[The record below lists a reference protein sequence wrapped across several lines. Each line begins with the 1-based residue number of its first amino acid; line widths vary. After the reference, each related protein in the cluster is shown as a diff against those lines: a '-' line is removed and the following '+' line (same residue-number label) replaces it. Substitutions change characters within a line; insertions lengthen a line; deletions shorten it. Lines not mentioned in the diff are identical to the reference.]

1 MKSWSIILSNAFR
14 LLQSRR
20 RELIL
25 TGLVICVA
33 VCAKPG
39 ILAQQEHRPV
49 EVKPTSATA
58 GSAEGAVTWSHD
70 IAPIVYANCSTC
82 HHPGGGGPFS
92 LLTYR
97 DGRRWGPQMI
107 QVTQSRYMPP
117 WLPVHDP
124 HAVGYVSFQDQRGLT
139 NHEIELIA
147 LWEKTGM
154 LEGNPAEAPAV
165 PQYNQTWQHGQPD
178 LVLTTKRPYN
188 LAAGGTD
195 VFRNF
200 ILPYTLKQTHYIRA
214 MEIRPSVPSIVHH
227 ANVLI
232 DRTASYRRDHPDTW
246 QDGIP
251 GMELSVD
258 SGNTFDPDS
267 SFLFWKPDTPFLV
280 EPASMPWR
288 LDAGNDLIL
297 NVHLKPS
304 GKSEVISAQ
313 VGLYFT
319 DTPPTEHPMLLQLEH
334 DSALDIPPGDA
345 NFVVEDS
352 LKLPVDVKVLGVYP
366 HAHYLGR
373 RLEAWATLPD
383 QQKKWLILIPSWD
396 IDRQSVYRYKDPIVL
411 PRGTVLH
418 MRYVYDNSSAN
429 EHNPNDPPIRVKA
442 GNRSVD
448 EMAHLWLQVLP
459 INVPPGSPD
468 PRLLLEEAWMRQRL
482 TKETNDSIAL
492 YNLGSTE
499 TALSHYKIAAAVYQ
513 QQVAHHPNDAR
524 TLTALG
530 ATYET
535 AGNWQQAG
543 REYESAIAAQP
554 DACDARFDLAQLEL
568 KHDQAHEAEQQLR
581 YMLDHCPADAGVHS
595 ALGSALVAEGQGAAA
610 GAEFKRALVLDAAN
624 FTALY
629 NLGLLASQAGDYQ
642 TAVDQLTLAVG
653 LRPKDVDT
661 RVQLAGAYAQSGFFD
676 DATAQLLE
684 AIKLSPND
692 ASIHALL
699 SQVLASNG
707 HLSMGI
713 EQQREALR
721 LAPDD
726 PDGWNNLG
734 VMQAR
739 QGDTAEARQDFLH
752 ALRLAPNHAQA
763 QANLQHLPR

>member
-1 MKSWSIILSNAFR
+1 MNRSAIFAGVMLGI
-14 LLQSRR
+14 
-20 RELIL
+20 
-25 TGLVICVA
+25 A
-33 VCAKPG
+33 VCAQ
-39 ILAQQEHRPV
+39 LSLNAQKAMGSSAKAPSAARE
-49 EVKPTSATA
+49 TSSGAT
-58 GSAEGAVTWSHD
+58 VTWSHD

-97 DGRRWGPQMI
+97 DGRRWAPQMT

-124 HAVGYVSFQDQRGLT
+124 HAVGYVKFQDERGLT
-139 NHEIELIA
+139 DHEIALIA
-147 LWEKTGM
+147 RWAKSGM

-165 PQYNQTWQHGQPD
+165 PQYPQTWQHGQPD
-178 LVLTTKRPYN
+178 LILSIKRPYT
-188 LAAGGTD
+188 LGAGGSD

-200 ILPYTLKQTHYIRA
+200 ILPYPLQQTHYIRA
-214 MEIRPSVPSIVHH
+214 MEIRPSVPQIVHH

-246 QDGIP
+246 EDGIP

-258 SGNTFDPDS
+258 AGNTFDPDS

-280 EPASMPWR
+280 EPPSMPWR
-288 LDAGNDLIL
+288 LDPGNDLIL
-297 NVHLKPS
+297 NMHLKPS
-304 GKSEVISAQ
+304 GKTEIVSAQ

-319 DTPPTEHPMLLQLEH
+319 DHPPTQHPMLLQLEH

-373 RLEAWATLPD
+373 RLEAWATLPN
-383 QQKKWLILIPSWD
+383 QQRRWLILIPGWD
-396 IDRQSVYRYKDPIVL
+396 IDRQSVYRYSEPIFL
-411 PRGTVLH
+411 PKGSVLH

-429 EHNPNDPPIRVKA
+429 EHNPNAPPIRVRA

-448 EMAHLWLQVLP
+448 EMAHLWLQALP
-459 INVPPGSPD
+459 VNTPPGSPD

-482 TKETNDSIAL
+482 AKEPHDAITL
-492 YNLGSTE
+492 YNLASAEAAMGQ
-499 TALSHYKIAAAVYQ
+499 YKAAAAIYLEQ
-513 QQVAHHPNDAR
+513 ATAHPDDVR

-530 ATYET
+530 ATYESS
-535 AGNWQQAG
+535 GDWQQAA
-543 REYESAIAAQP
+543 REYQRAIASQA
-554 DACDARFDLAQLEL
+554 DACDARFDLAQLDL
-568 KHDQAHEAEQQLR
+568 KHEQAPAAEQQLR

-595 ALGSALVAEGQGAAA
+595 ALGVALAAEGQEEAAA
-610 GAEFKRALVLDAAN
+610 KEFK
-624 FTALY
+624 TALSMDSLNFSALY
-629 NLGLLASQAGDYQ
+629 HLGLLASEAGDFQ
-642 TAVDQLTLAVG
+642 TAIDRLGAAASLK
-653 LRPKDVDT
+653 PEDVDT
-661 RVQLAGAYAQSGFFD
+661 HVQLAAAYAQSGLAD
-676 DATAQLLE
+676 DATVQLLA

-692 ASIHALL
+692 PSLHSLL
-699 SQVLASNG
+699 SQVLAGNG
-707 HLSMGI
+707 HLSMAI
-713 EQQREALR
+713 DQQREALR

-739 QGDTAEARQDFLH
+739 QGDTAQARADFQH

-763 QANLQHLPR
+763 LANLQHLPH